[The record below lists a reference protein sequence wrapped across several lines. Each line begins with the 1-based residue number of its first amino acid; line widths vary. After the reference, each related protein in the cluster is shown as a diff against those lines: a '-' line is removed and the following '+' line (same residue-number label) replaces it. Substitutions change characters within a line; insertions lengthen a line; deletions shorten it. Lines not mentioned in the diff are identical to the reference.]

1 MDGTCLDY
9 LRVSTET
16 SENWRKKDIG
26 GRREADTEEEEG
38 ISELGQV

>member
-9 LRVSTET
+9 LRVSTEA
-16 SENWRKKDIG
+16 SENWRKKRLG
-26 GRREADTEEEEG
+26 GGKETDKDEG